1 MPIVNKQVRFLTI
14 QYIGT
19 RRSALHKG
27 VCPNLSTNWLRIK
40 MNNQRK
46 DILLDLLRT
55 PSPSGSESDI
65 IYKVAGYL
73 RGNVDEICRDVYGNL
88 IAIKRGKTDTKLMLT
103 AHADEVGMM
112 VTYIDENGFLYFQE
126 IGGIDTNLLLGQ
138 RVEIHNDKGM
148 VLGVIGKKPIHL
160 QGRDAKAKDYDAEDL
175 WIDIAAKDKKDAE
188 SRVEVGDYITYQ
200 TQPTTLHG
208 ESWISKSLDDKVGL
222 YTLIKVAESLKDKK
236 PEMDVYFVA
245 SVQEELGARGVRT
258 ATMSIEPDYGI
269 AIDVTHA
276 TDYPTCSPQKS
287 GEIKLG
293 SGIVIAKGPNID
305 PVMGRKLIDLAKQY
319 EIKYQIEP
327 IALPTGTD
335 ANFMQV
341 SGKGVKTALLSIPCR
356 YMHSPNEI
364 VSLVDVNEGVRL
376 LTLFC
381 DVNLDKY

>member
-1 MPIVNKQVRFLTI
+1 
-14 QYIGT
+14 
-19 RRSALHKG
+19 
-27 VCPNLSTNWLRIK
+27 
-40 MNNQRK
+40 MNNPK
-46 DILLDLLRT
+46 DNLLFDLLQT
-55 PSPSGSESDI
+55 PSPSGSESAI
-65 IYKVAGYL
+65 IEKVADYFKDYA
-73 RGNVDEICRDVYGNL
+73 DEISRDAYGNL
-88 IAIKRGKTDTKLMLT
+88 IAIKRGKSSKKLMLA

-112 VTYIDENGFLYFQE
+112 VTYIDDNGFIYFQE

-160 QGRDAKAKDYDAEDL
+160 QDREAKAKDYDAEDL
-175 WIDIAAKDKKDAE
+175 WIDIAAKDKKEAE

-200 TQPTTLHG
+200 TQPTILHG
-208 ESWISKSLDDKVGL
+208 ETWISKSLDDKVGL
-222 YTLIKVAESLKDKK
+222 FTLIKVAEALRNKL
-236 PEMDVYFVA
+236 PAMDVYFVA

-293 SGIVIAKGPNID
+293 GGIVIAKGPNVEPAI
-305 PVMGRKLIDLAKQY
+305 GRSMIDLAK
-319 EIKYQIEP
+319 ENNIKYQIEP
-327 IALPTGTD
+327 IARPTGTD

-364 VSLVDVNEGVRL
+364 VSLIDVNEGVRF
-376 LTLFC
+376 LTRLC
-381 DVNLDKY
+381 EVELDKC